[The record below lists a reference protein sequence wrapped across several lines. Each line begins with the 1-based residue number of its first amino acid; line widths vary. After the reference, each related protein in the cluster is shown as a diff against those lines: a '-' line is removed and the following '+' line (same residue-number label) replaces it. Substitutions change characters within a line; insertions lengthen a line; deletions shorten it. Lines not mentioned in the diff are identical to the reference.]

1 MRKGNDAAFFK
12 EVGKEAEG
20 KGEGEEVI
28 LKATGKAVERL
39 LGVAGWFLQEVEGE
53 GGKYRV
59 VVRTGSVGAVDDVV
73 GKEGEGDEGSRVRRV
88 SCLEV
93 GVSLR

>member
-1 MRKGNDAAFFK
+1 
-12 EVGKEAEG
+12 
-20 KGEGEEVI
+20 
-28 LKATGKAVERL
+28 
-39 LGVAGWFLQEVEGE
+39 
-53 GGKYRV
+53 
-59 VVRTGSVGAVDDVV
+59 VDDVV